1 MTDKPL
7 AHEEALP
14 LGDEAELTA
23 AEYAFR
29 LGDPRGVD
37 DLRTI
42 ARRVAEVDDPLPEAI
57 AAFRDALAREPT
69 DEDLRDWTRALADE
83 LAKPDGNRNKVM
95 ARIREL
101 ARAIDK
107 PSSRRD
113 AAKQVLELLADNRPL
128 IPAFPPDETPA
139 ARAWMLNRWLPEGRV
154 SMFSGKQGWGKS
166 HIALLLAAAVAGGA
180 ERWMRQETEDE
191 RAPDVQGGRGVAVW
205 GSWEDEPDELWRRLA
220 KVHASF
226 GHPVDVGK
234 RLHFLDLAQH
244 GPLWAPN
251 TKDGHISTRAEI
263 TPTGEGLRR
272 YCEKAGAR
280 LLVIDPLS
288 AAYLGDESAQ
298 GLVRSFMADW
308 DGWSR
313 EHNVT
318 TLFISHPPKYASDTG
333 ATFMG
338 AVAWEAGARA
348 AWFLNEAE
356 QPLTPQEKKDNKEP
370 SRALYLEC
378 VKTNYGPRPR
388 RIWLAK
394 DPEGLPHE
402 VPPPEWAVGKRVYF
416 EHSDQWP
423 QEDRCPTEN
432 KNGAGAFAQQAVEE
446 GFYDS
451 MV

>member
-180 ERWMRQETEDE
+180 ERWMRQETEGRNARPMCRGDGVS
-191 RAPDVQGGRGVAVW
+191 PFGGAGRTN
-205 GSWEDEPDELWRRLA
+205 PT
-220 KVHASF
+220 SF
-226 GHPVDVGK
+226 GGDWLRFMRPLVTRSTWVNACTSSISRNTG
-234 RLHFLDLAQH
+234 RCGRPTRRTGTSAH
-244 GPLWAPN
+244 G
-251 TKDGHISTRAEI
+251 
-263 TPTGEGLRR
+263 RR
-272 YCEKAGAR
+272 
-280 LLVIDPLS
+280 
-288 AAYLGDESAQ
+288 
-298 GLVRSFMADW
+298 
-308 DGWSR
+308 
-313 EHNVT
+313 
-318 TLFISHPPKYASDTG
+318 
-333 ATFMG
+333 
-338 AVAWEAGARA
+338 
-348 AWFLNEAE
+348 
-356 QPLTPQEKKDNKEP
+356 
-370 SRALYLEC
+370 
-378 VKTNYGPRPR
+378 
-388 RIWLAK
+388 
-394 DPEGLPHE
+394 
-402 VPPPEWAVGKRVYF
+402 
-416 EHSDQWP
+416 
-423 QEDRCPTEN
+423 
-432 KNGAGAFAQQAVEE
+432 
-446 GFYDS
+446 
-451 MV
+451 